1 MEQLERE
8 NQQLKDGAARAGP
21 AQAGS
26 LVDGELL
33 RLQAENTALQ
43 KNVAGASRPS
53 LGMWGSWGLS
63 RVFSPLGE
71 GERLQNEA
79 QPCHEPVYNFGQAIS
94 PLSQSFLIYKV
105 LVGMSTMWKIA
116 VELR

>member
-8 NQQLKDGAARAGP
+8 NQQLKDGAARAGS

-43 KNVAGASRPS
+43 KNVAGASSPS
-53 LGMWGSWGLS
+53 LGLWGSWGLS
-63 RVFSPLGE
+63 RVFSSWGK
-71 GERLQNEA
+71 GQGFRMR
-79 QPCHEPVYNFGQAIS
+79 PCREPVYNFG
-94 PLSQSFLIYKV
+94 
-105 LVGMSTMWKIA
+105 
-116 VELR
+116 